1 MWLGWREGKPQVNPW
16 VSPWRLGTGGLN
28 FQGAQF
34 PSWVTPSA
42 GEQRDQ
48 QRGPGHTVLG
58 RLGHLSLGLASGHQ
72 KFHIICTDKM
82 QMLSGCTHG
91 YSWPFPPPLSYAP
104 VCHVSGSG
112 LGPCPGVMCRAQPEP
127 ARAVPSPH
135 ERPRQPWREPRGAR
149 AAAAPWRPRPPCDH
163 LPPGGACGP
172 KMADGED
179 TEHTNPSARQLKPPQ
194 TPLG

>member
-112 LGPCPGVMCRAQPEP
+112 LGPCPGVMCRLSPSLP
-127 ARAVPSPH
+127 GPSPPLTSGPVSH
-135 ERPRQPWREPRGAR
+135 GGNLAARGR
-149 AAAAPWRPRPPCDH
+149 L
-163 LPPGGACGP
+163 LPPGGRAHPATICRRAARAAP
-172 KMADGED
+172 KWPMAK
-179 TEHTNPSARQLKPPQ
+179 TQSTQ
-194 TPLG
+194 TPRPGS